1 MQGLS
6 NDESVI
12 IRRQGHL
19 LAENLQTML
28 DLAQGME
35 SLANQMDMPSAI
47 MVNTALFD
55 LSFVVQFN
63 LTNFNPP
70 GYGYAEPTE

>member
-6 NDESVI
+6 NDESII

-35 SLANQMDMPSAI
+35 SLAN
-47 MVNTALFD
+47 
-55 LSFVVQFN
+55 
-63 LTNFNPP
+63 
-70 GYGYAEPTE
+70 